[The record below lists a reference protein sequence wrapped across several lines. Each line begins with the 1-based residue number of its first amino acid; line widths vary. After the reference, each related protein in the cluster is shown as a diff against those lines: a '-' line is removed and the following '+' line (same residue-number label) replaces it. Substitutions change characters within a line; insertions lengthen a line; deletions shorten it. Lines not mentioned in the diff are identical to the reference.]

1 MKQIKLLFAE
11 SSLTNEEQNE
21 LLAVLKLLPA
31 TELNELYNFLEN
43 HPEWVGKLHH
53 NFLTK
58 KWAANSHD
66 RSLWQKILKE
76 EEIMLKEID
85 DKI

>member
-1 MKQIKLLFAE
+1 MDKIQVLLKKSNLVA
-11 SSLTNEEQNE
+11 EEQNE
-21 LLAVLKLLPA
+21 LFAVLKLLPA
-31 TELNELYNFLEN
+31 IELNELYNFLEN
-43 HPEWVGKLHH
+43 HPEWVDKLHH